1 MEIVKSQDHTW
12 AKLLLNYE
20 YMNFY
25 AMIPIGLMT
34 AYSNQKTNK

>member
-1 MEIVKSQDHTW
+1 MGKIIIEF
-12 AKLLLNYE
+12 E

-34 AYSNQKTNK
+34 AYSNQKNTK